1 MTEPQRRFSKMATL
15 EIDKREF
22 DQLMGKNLDKEKLIE
37 EASFLGAHWHS
48 INGNVCEVETYPNRP
63 DLLSVE
69 GLARAYRG
77 FFDIKNGRT
86 EYNVEKGHV
95 EVKVDES
102 VEDVRPHIGGAV
114 VRGLEL
120 SEKKINGL
128 IQLQEKMHETMGRR
142 RDKLAIGL
150 HDLSTVE
157 APFTY
162 RAVEPE
168 KVSFTP
174 LEYDRDM
181 QLGEILDEHSKG
193 QDYAWILE
201 DEDRYPVI
209 EDAEG
214 KVLSFPPII
223 NNQLTEVDSGT
234 QDIFIDVTGK
244 DEDTVLKALNILTTA
259 LAERGGEIESV
270 NVDGE
275 KLPDLSPERFSL
287 DPEYFREVSGLDLER
302 KEIMKRLEMM
312 KYDAKVE
319 ENIQVE
325 VPCYRN
331 DVMHQYDLIEDII
344 IAHRYTNIEPEI
356 PNVDLI
362 GSQRDIEDTAEV
374 VRDILSEAGAMEALT
389 YIHNS
394 RDNLTEKICREET
407 NFVKVDNPLSEDYS
421 ALRDMITPSLL
432 EVLKQ
437 NKHRAYPQE
446 FFETGTVTELD
457 NSYTG
462 ASNRKKA
469 AYIKSGSNVDFTDA
483 REKLQIL
490 ERDLGL
496 EIEVEAD
503 ERPFFQDSRAGKIL
517 LDGEEIGFIG
527 QFSEE
532 VLENWKLG
540 HPTAGFELDL
550 EKVQEKLR
558 K

>member
-1 MTEPQRRFSKMATL
+1 MATL

-22 DQLMGKNLDKEKLIE
+22 DELLGESLDEQKLIE

-48 INGNVCEVETYPNRP
+48 IDGNVCEVETYPNRP

-77 FFDIKNGRT
+77 FFDIETGRK
-86 EYNVEKGHV
+86 EY
-95 EVKVDES
+95 EVKDGDIEVEVDES

-114 VRGLEL
+114 VRGLDL
-120 SEKKINGL
+120 SKKKINGL

-150 HDLSTVE
+150 HDLSTVD

-162 RAVEPE
+162 KAVEPE

-174 LEYDRDM
+174 LEYDRNM
-181 QLGEILDEHSKG
+181 QLGEILDEHEKG
-193 QDYAWILE
+193 QEYSWILE
-201 DEDRYPVI
+201 DEEKYPII
-209 EDAEG
+209 EDSEG
-214 KVLSFPPII
+214 KILSFPPII

-234 QDIFIDVTGK
+234 QDVFIDVTGK
-244 DEDTVLKALNILTTA
+244 DRATVLKALNILATA
-259 LAERGGEIESV
+259 LEERGGEIESV
-270 NVDGE
+270 EIDGE
-275 KLPDLSPERFSL
+275 KMPDLSPAEFTL
-287 DPEYFREVSGLDLER
+287 DPDYFREVSGLDLER
-302 KEIMKRLEMM
+302 KEIVERLEMM
-312 KYDAKVE
+312 KYSAKVGKS
-319 ENIQVE
+319 IQVE

-344 IAHRYTNIEPEI
+344 IAHRYTNIDPEL

-374 VRDILSEAGAMEALT
+374 VRDIMTGAGALEALT

-394 RDNLTEKICREET
+394 KEDLTENIEREEG

-421 ALRDMITPSLL
+421 ALRDLITPSLL

-457 NSYTG
+457 ESSTG
-462 ASNRKKA
+462 ASNRKKM
-469 AYIKSGSNVDFTDA
+469 AYIKSGANTDFTDA
-483 REKLQIL
+483 REKLQVL

-496 EIEVEAD
+496 EIDVETD

-517 LDGEEIGFIG
+517 VEGKEIGFIG
-527 QFSEE
+527 QFSEQI
-532 VLENWKLG
+532 LENWELN

-550 EKVQEKLR
+550 EKVHEHLK

>member
-1 MTEPQRRFSKMATL
+1 MATL

-22 DQLMGKNLDKEKLIE
+22 DELLGESLDEQKLIE

-48 INGNVCEVETYPNRP
+48 IDGNVCEVETYPNRP

-77 FFDIKNGRT
+77 FFDI
-86 EYNVEKGHV
+86 EKGRKEY
-95 EVKVDES
+95 EVKDGDIEVEVDES

-114 VRGLEL
+114 VRGLDL
-120 SEKKINGL
+120 SKKKINGL

-150 HDLSTVE
+150 HDLSTVD

-162 RAVEPE
+162 KAVEPE

-174 LEYDRDM
+174 LEYDRNM
-181 QLGEILDEHSKG
+181 QLGEILDEHEKG
-193 QDYAWILE
+193 QEYSWILE
-201 DEDRYPVI
+201 DEEKYPII
-209 EDAEG
+209 EDSEG
-214 KVLSFPPII
+214 KILSFPPII

-234 QDIFIDVTGK
+234 QDVFIDVTGK
-244 DEDTVLKALNILTTA
+244 DRATVLKALNILATA
-259 LAERGGEIESV
+259 LEERGGEIESV
-270 NVDGE
+270 EIDGE
-275 KLPDLSPERFSL
+275 KMPDLSPAEFTL
-287 DPEYFREVSGLDLER
+287 DPDYFREVSGLDLER
-302 KEIMKRLEMM
+302 KEIVERLEMM
-312 KYDAKVE
+312 KYSAKVGKS
-319 ENIQVE
+319 IQVE

-344 IAHRYTNIEPEI
+344 IAHRYTNIDPEL

-374 VRDILSEAGAMEALT
+374 VRDIMTGAGALEALT

-394 RDNLTEKICREET
+394 KEDLTENIEREEG

-421 ALRDMITPSLL
+421 ALRDLITPSLL

-457 NSYTG
+457 ESSTG
-462 ASNRKKA
+462 ASNRKKM
-469 AYIKSGSNVDFTDA
+469 AYIKSGANTDFTDA
-483 REKLQIL
+483 REKLQVL

-496 EIEVEAD
+496 EIDVETD

-517 LDGEEIGFIG
+517 VEGKEIGFIG
-527 QFSEE
+527 QFSEQI
-532 VLENWKLG
+532 LENWELN

-550 EKVQEKLR
+550 EKVHEHLK

>member
-1 MTEPQRRFSKMATL
+1 MATL

-22 DQLMGKNLDKEKLIE
+22 DELLGESLDEQKLIE

-48 INGNVCEVETYPNRP
+48 IDGNVCEVETYPNRP

-77 FFDIKNGRT
+77 FFDI
-86 EYNVEKGHV
+86 EKGRKEY
-95 EVKVDES
+95 EVKDGDIEVEVDES

-114 VRGLEL
+114 VRGLDL
-120 SEKKINGL
+120 SKKKINGL

-150 HDLSTVE
+150 HDLSTVD

-162 RAVEPE
+162 KAVEPE

-174 LEYDRDM
+174 LEYDRNM
-181 QLGEILDEHSKG
+181 QLGEILDEHEKG
-193 QDYAWILE
+193 QEYSWILE
-201 DEDRYPVI
+201 DEEKYPII
-209 EDAEG
+209 EDSEG
-214 KVLSFPPII
+214 KILSFPPII

-234 QDIFIDVTGK
+234 QDVFIDVTGK
-244 DEDTVLKALNILTTA
+244 DRATVLKALNILVTA
-259 LAERGGEIESV
+259 LEERGGEIESV
-270 NVDGE
+270 EIDGE
-275 KLPDLSPERFSL
+275 KMPDFSPAEFTL
-287 DPEYFREVSGLDLER
+287 DPDYFREVSGLDLER
-302 KEIMKRLEMM
+302 KEIVERLEMM
-312 KYDAKVE
+312 KYSAKVGKS
-319 ENIQVE
+319 IQVE

-344 IAHRYTNIEPEI
+344 IAHRYTNIDPEL

-374 VRDILSEAGAMEALT
+374 VRDIMTGAGALEALT

-394 RDNLTEKICREET
+394 REDLTENIEREEG

-421 ALRDMITPSLL
+421 ALRDLITPSLL

-437 NKHRAYPQE
+437 NKHRKYPQE

-457 NSYTG
+457 ESYTG
-462 ASNRKKA
+462 ASNRKKM
-469 AYIKSGSNVDFTDA
+469 AYIKSGANTDFTDA
-483 REKLQIL
+483 REKLQVL

-496 EIEVEAD
+496 EIDVETD

-517 LDGEEIGFIG
+517 VEGKEIGFIG
-527 QFSEE
+527 QFSEQI
-532 VLENWKLG
+532 LENWELN

-550 EKVQEKLR
+550 EKVQEHLK

>member
-1 MTEPQRRFSKMATL
+1 MATL

-22 DQLMGKNLDKEKLIE
+22 DELLGESLDEQKLIE

-48 INGNVCEVETYPNRP
+48 IDGNVCEVETYPNRP

-77 FFDIKNGRT
+77 FFDIETGRK
-86 EYNVEKGHV
+86 EY
-95 EVKVDES
+95 EVKDGDIEVEVDES

-114 VRGLEL
+114 VRGLDL
-120 SEKKINGL
+120 SRKKINGL

-150 HDLSTVE
+150 HDLSTVD

-162 RAVEPE
+162 KAVEPE

-174 LEYDRDM
+174 LEYDRNM
-181 QLGEILDEHSKG
+181 QLGEILDEHEKG
-193 QDYAWILE
+193 QEYSWILE
-201 DEDRYPVI
+201 DEEKYPII
-209 EDAEG
+209 EDSEG
-214 KVLSFPPII
+214 KILSFPPII
-223 NNQLTEVDSGT
+223 NNQLTEVDSAT
-234 QDIFIDVTGK
+234 QDVFIDVTGK
-244 DEDTVLKALNILTTA
+244 DRATVLKALNILATA
-259 LAERGGEIESV
+259 LEERGGEIESV
-270 NVDGE
+270 EIDGE
-275 KLPDLSPERFSL
+275 KMPDLSPAEFTL
-287 DPEYFREVSGLDLER
+287 DPDYFREVSGLDLER
-302 KEIMKRLEMM
+302 KEIVERLEMM
-312 KYDAKVE
+312 KYSAKVGKS
-319 ENIQVE
+319 IQVE

-344 IAHRYTNIEPEI
+344 IAHRYTNIDPEL

-374 VRDILSEAGAMEALT
+374 VRDIMTGAGALEALT

-394 RDNLTEKICREET
+394 REDLTENIEREEG

-421 ALRDMITPSLL
+421 ALRDLITPSLL

-457 NSYTG
+457 ESSTG
-462 ASNRKKA
+462 ASNRKKM
-469 AYIKSGSNVDFTDA
+469 AYIKSGANTDFTDA
-483 REKLQIL
+483 REKLQVL

-496 EIEVEAD
+496 EIDVETD

-517 LDGEEIGFIG
+517 VEGKEIGFIG
-527 QFSEE
+527 QFSEQI
-532 VLENWKLG
+532 LENWELN

-550 EKVQEKLR
+550 EKVQEHLK

>member
-1 MTEPQRRFSKMATL
+1 MATL

-22 DQLMGKNLDKEKLIE
+22 DELLGESLDEQKLIE

-48 INGNVCEVETYPNRP
+48 IDGNVCEVETYPNRP

-77 FFDIKNGRT
+77 FFDIETGRK
-86 EYNVEKGHV
+86 EY
-95 EVKVDES
+95 EVKDGDITVEVDES

-114 VRGLEL
+114 VRGLDL
-120 SEKKINGL
+120 SRKKINGL

-150 HDLSTVE
+150 HDLSTVD

-162 RAVEPE
+162 KAVEPE

-174 LEYDRDM
+174 LEYDRNM
-181 QLGEILDEHSKG
+181 QLGEILDEHEKG
-193 QDYAWILE
+193 QEYSWILE
-201 DEDRYPVI
+201 DEEKYPII
-209 EDAEG
+209 EDSEG
-214 KVLSFPPII
+214 KILSFPPII

-234 QDIFIDVTGK
+234 QDVFIDVTGK
-244 DEDTVLKALNILTTA
+244 DRATVLKALNILATA
-259 LAERGGEIESV
+259 LEERGGEIESV
-270 NVDGE
+270 EIDGE
-275 KLPDLSPERFSL
+275 KMPDLSPAEFTL
-287 DPEYFREVSGLDLER
+287 DPDYFREVSGLDLER
-302 KEIMKRLEMM
+302 KEIVERLEMM
-312 KYDAKVE
+312 KYSAKVGKS
-319 ENIQVE
+319 IQVE

-344 IAHRYTNIEPEI
+344 IAHRYTNIDPEL

-374 VRDILSEAGAMEALT
+374 VRDIMTGAGALEALT

-394 RDNLTEKICREET
+394 REDLTENIEREEG

-421 ALRDMITPSLL
+421 ALRDLITPSLL

-457 NSYTG
+457 ESSTG
-462 ASNRKKA
+462 ASNRKKM
-469 AYIKSGSNVDFTDA
+469 AYIKSGANTDFTDA
-483 REKLQIL
+483 REKLQVL

-496 EIEVEAD
+496 EIDVETD

-517 LDGEEIGFIG
+517 LEGKEIGFIG
-527 QFSEE
+527 QFSEQI
-532 VLENWKLG
+532 LENWELN

-550 EKVQEKLR
+550 EKVQEHLK

>member
-1 MTEPQRRFSKMATL
+1 MATL

-22 DQLMGKNLDKEKLIE
+22 DELLGKSLDEQKLIE
-37 EASFLGAHWHS
+37 EASLLGAHWHS
-48 INGNVCEVETYPNRP
+48 IDGNVCEVETYPNRP

-77 FFDIKNGRT
+77 FFDIEKGRT
-86 EYNVEKGHV
+86 EYNVKKGDLKV
-95 EVKVDES
+95 EVSES

-114 VRGLEL
+114 IRGLNL
-120 SEKKINGL
+120 SKKKINGL

-150 HDLSTVE
+150 HDLSTVD

-162 RAVEPE
+162 KAIEPE

-181 QLGEILDEHSKG
+181 QLGEILEEHDKG
-193 QDYAWILE
+193 QEYAWIL
-201 DEDRYPVI
+201 DEEEKYPVI

-214 KVLSFPPII
+214 NVLSFPPII

-234 QDIFIDVTGK
+234 EDVFIDVTGK
-244 DEDTVLKALNILTTA
+244 DKDTVLKALNILTTA

-275 KLPDLSPERFSL
+275 KMPDLSPEKFTL
-287 DPEYFREVSGLDLER
+287 DPDYFREVSGLDLER
-302 KEIMKRLEMM
+302 KEIVERLEMM
-312 KYDAKVE
+312 KYGAKVGKS
-319 ENIQVE
+319 IQVQ

-344 IAHRYTNIEPEI
+344 IAHRYTNIEPVL

-362 GSQRDIEDTAEV
+362 GSQREIEDTAEV
-374 VRDILSEAGAMEALT
+374 IRDIMTGAGALEALT
-389 YIHNS
+389 YIHNN
-394 RDNLTEKICREET
+394 RENLTDKIERKEGD
-407 NFVKVDNPLSEDYS
+407 FVKVDNPLSEEYS
-421 ALRDMITPSLL
+421 ALRDLITPSLL

-437 NKHRAYPQE
+437 NKHRGYPQQ

-457 NSYTG
+457 DSATG
-462 ASNRKKA
+462 ASNRKKM
-469 AYIKSGSNVDFTDA
+469 AYIKSGANADFTDA
-483 REKLQIL
+483 RKKLQVL

-496 EIEVEAD
+496 EIDVKTD
-503 ERPFFQDSRAGKIL
+503 ERPFFQESRAGKIL
-517 LDGEEIGFIG
+517 VEGKEIGFIG
-527 QFSEE
+527 QFSDK
-532 VLENWKLG
+532 VLENWELN

-550 EKVQEKLR
+550 EKVQEELK

>member
-1 MTEPQRRFSKMATL
+1 MATL

-22 DQLMGKNLDKEKLIE
+22 DELLGESLDEQKLIE

-48 INGNVCEVETYPNRP
+48 IDGNVCEVETYPNRP

-77 FFDIKNGRT
+77 FFDIETGRK
-86 EYNVEKGHV
+86 EY
-95 EVKVDES
+95 EVKDGDIEVEVDES

-114 VRGLEL
+114 VRGLDL
-120 SEKKINGL
+120 SKKKINGL

-150 HDLSTVE
+150 HDLSTVD

-162 RAVEPE
+162 KAVEPE

-174 LEYDRDM
+174 LEYDRNM
-181 QLGEILDEHSKG
+181 QLGEILDEHEKG
-193 QDYAWILE
+193 QEYSWILE
-201 DEDRYPVI
+201 DEEKYPII
-209 EDAEG
+209 EDSEG
-214 KVLSFPPII
+214 KILSFPPII

-234 QDIFIDVTGK
+234 QDVFIDVTGK
-244 DEDTVLKALNILTTA
+244 DRATVLKALNILATA
-259 LAERGGEIESV
+259 LEERGGEIESV
-270 NVDGE
+270 EIDGE
-275 KLPDLSPERFSL
+275 KMPDLSPAEFTL
-287 DPEYFREVSGLDLER
+287 DPDYFREVSGLDLER
-302 KEIMKRLEMM
+302 KEIVERLEMM
-312 KYDAKVE
+312 KYSAKVGKS
-319 ENIQVE
+319 IQVE

-344 IAHRYTNIEPEI
+344 IAHRYTNIDPEL

-374 VRDILSEAGAMEALT
+374 VRDIMTGAGALEALT

-394 RDNLTEKICREET
+394 REDLTENIEREEG

-421 ALRDMITPSLL
+421 ALRDLITPSLL

-457 NSYTG
+457 ESSTG
-462 ASNRKKA
+462 ASNRKKM
-469 AYIKSGSNVDFTDA
+469 AYIKSGANTDFTDA
-483 REKLQIL
+483 REKLQVL

-496 EIEVEAD
+496 EIDVETD

-517 LDGEEIGFIG
+517 VEGKEIGFIG
-527 QFSEE
+527 QFSEQI
-532 VLENWKLG
+532 LENWELN

-550 EKVQEKLR
+550 EKVQEHLK

>member
-1 MTEPQRRFSKMATL
+1 MATL

-22 DQLMGKNLDKEKLIE
+22 DELLGESLDEQKLIE

-48 INGNVCEVETYPNRP
+48 IDGNVCEVETYPNRP

-77 FFDIKNGRT
+77 FFDI
-86 EYNVEKGHV
+86 EKGRKEY
-95 EVKVDES
+95 EVKDGDIEVEVDES

-114 VRGLEL
+114 VRGLDL
-120 SEKKINGL
+120 SKKKINGL

-150 HDLSTVE
+150 HDLSTVD

-162 RAVEPE
+162 KAVEPE

-174 LEYDRDM
+174 LEYDRNM
-181 QLGEILDEHSKG
+181 QLGEILDEHEKG
-193 QDYAWILE
+193 QEYSWILE
-201 DEDRYPVI
+201 DEEKYPII
-209 EDAEG
+209 EDSEG
-214 KVLSFPPII
+214 KILSFPPII

-234 QDIFIDVTGK
+234 QDVFIDVTGK
-244 DEDTVLKALNILTTA
+244 DRATVLKALNILATA
-259 LAERGGEIESV
+259 LEERGGEIESV
-270 NVDGE
+270 EIDGE
-275 KLPDLSPERFSL
+275 KMPDLSPAEFTL
-287 DPEYFREVSGLDLER
+287 DPDYFREVSGLDLER
-302 KEIMKRLEMM
+302 KEIVERLEMM
-312 KYDAKVE
+312 KYSAKVGKS
-319 ENIQVE
+319 IQVE

-344 IAHRYTNIEPEI
+344 IAHRYTNIDPEL

-374 VRDILSEAGAMEALT
+374 VRDIMTGAGALEALT

-394 RDNLTEKICREET
+394 REDLTENIEREEG

-421 ALRDMITPSLL
+421 ALRDLITPSLL

-457 NSYTG
+457 ESSTG
-462 ASNRKKA
+462 ASNRKKM
-469 AYIKSGSNVDFTDA
+469 AYIKSGANTDFTDA
-483 REKLQIL
+483 REKLQVL

-496 EIEVEAD
+496 EIDVETD

-517 LDGEEIGFIG
+517 VEGKEIGFIG
-527 QFSEE
+527 QFSEQI
-532 VLENWKLG
+532 LENWELN

-550 EKVQEKLR
+550 EKVHEHLK

>member
-1 MTEPQRRFSKMATL
+1 MATL

-22 DQLMGKNLDKEKLIE
+22 DELLGKSLDEEKLIE
-37 EASFLGAHWHS
+37 EASFLGAHWHG
-48 INGNVCEVETYPNRP
+48 IDGNVCEVETYPNRP

-77 FFDIKNGRT
+77 FFDIETGRK
-86 EYNVEKGHV
+86 EYEVQKGDIEVE
-95 EVKVDES
+95 VDES
-102 VEDVRPHIGGAV
+102 VEDVRPFIGGAV
-114 VRGLEL
+114 VRDLDL
-120 SEKKINGL
+120 SRKKINGL

-162 RAVEPE
+162 RGVEPE

-174 LEYDRDM
+174 LEYDREM
-181 QLGEILDEHSKG
+181 QLGEILDEHDKG

-201 DEDRYPVI
+201 DEEKYPII

-214 KVLSFPPII
+214 RVLSFPPII

-244 DEDTVLKALNILTTA
+244 DKATVLKALNILTTA
-259 LAERGGEIESV
+259 LEERGGEIESV
-270 NVDGE
+270 DVDGE
-275 KLPDLSPERFSL
+275 KLPDLSPEEFTL
-287 DPEYFREVSGLDLER
+287 DPDYFRDVSGLDLDR
-302 KEIMKRLEMM
+302 GEIVERLEMM
-312 KYDAKVE
+312 KYGAKTGKT
-319 ENIQVE
+319 IKVE

-344 IAHRYTNIEPEI
+344 IAHRYTNIDPEL
-356 PNVDLI
+356 PNVDQI
-362 GSQRDIEDTAEV
+362 GEKAEIEDTAEV
-374 VRDILSEAGAMEALT
+374 IREVMTEAGAMEALT

-394 RDNLTEKICREET
+394 REALAQKIEKESG
-407 NFVKVDNPLSEDYS
+407 NFVKIDNPLSEEYS
-421 ALRDMITPSLL
+421 ALRDIITPSLL

-437 NKHRAYPQE
+437 NKHRKYPQE

-457 NSYTG
+457 NSPVG
-462 ASNRKKA
+462 ASNRKKV
-469 AYIKSGSNVDFTDA
+469 AYVRSGSNADFTDA
-483 REKLQIL
+483 REKLQVL

-496 EIEVEAD
+496 KLEVEEGD
-503 ERPFFQDSRAGKIL
+503 RPFFQDSRAGKVL
-517 LDGEEIGFIG
+517 VGSEEVGFIG
-527 QFSEE
+527 QFSEK
-532 VLENWKLG
+532 VLENWSLE

-550 EKVQEKLR
+550 EKVQEKL
-558 K
+558 KK

>member
-1 MTEPQRRFSKMATL
+1 MATL

-22 DQLMGKNLDKEKLIE
+22 DELLGESLDEQKLIE

-48 INGNVCEVETYPNRP
+48 IDGNVCEVETYPNRP

-77 FFDIKNGRT
+77 FFDIETGRK
-86 EYNVEKGHV
+86 EY
-95 EVKVDES
+95 EVKDGDITVEVDES

-114 VRGLEL
+114 VRDLDL
-120 SEKKINGL
+120 SKKKINGL

-150 HDLSTVE
+150 HDLSTVD

-162 RAVEPE
+162 KAVEPE

-174 LEYDRDM
+174 LEYDRNM
-181 QLGEILDEHSKG
+181 QLGEILDEHEKG
-193 QDYAWILE
+193 QEYSWILE
-201 DEDRYPVI
+201 DEEKYPII
-209 EDAEG
+209 EDSEG
-214 KVLSFPPII
+214 KILSFPPII

-234 QDIFIDVTGK
+234 QDVFIDVTGK
-244 DEDTVLKALNILTTA
+244 DRATVLKALNILVTA
-259 LAERGGEIESV
+259 LEERGGEIESV
-270 NVDGE
+270 EIDGE
-275 KLPDLSPERFSL
+275 KMPDFSPAEFTL
-287 DPEYFREVSGLDLER
+287 DPDYFREVSGLDLER
-302 KEIMKRLEMM
+302 KEIVERLEMM
-312 KYDAKVE
+312 KYSAKVGKS
-319 ENIQVE
+319 IQVE

-344 IAHRYTNIEPEI
+344 IAHSYTNIDPEI

-374 VRDILSEAGAMEALT
+374 VRDIMTGAGALEALT

-394 RDNLTEKICREET
+394 REDLTENIEREEG

-421 ALRDMITPSLL
+421 ALRDLITPSLL

-457 NSYTG
+457 ESYTG
-462 ASNRKKA
+462 ASNRKKM
-469 AYIKSGSNVDFTDA
+469 AYIKSGANTDFTDA
-483 REKLQIL
+483 REKLQVL

-496 EIEVEAD
+496 EIDVETD

-517 LDGEEIGFIG
+517 VEGKEIGFIG
-527 QFSEE
+527 QFSEQI
-532 VLENWKLG
+532 LENWELN

-550 EKVQEKLR
+550 EKVHEHLK

>member
-1 MTEPQRRFSKMATL
+1 MATL

-22 DQLMGKNLDKEKLIE
+22 DELLGESLDEQKLIE

-48 INGNVCEVETYPNRP
+48 IDGNVCEVETYPNRP

-77 FFDIKNGRT
+77 FFDIETGRK
-86 EYNVEKGHV
+86 EY
-95 EVKVDES
+95 EVKDGDIEVEVDES

-114 VRGLEL
+114 VRGLDL
-120 SEKKINGL
+120 SKKKINGL

-150 HDLSTVE
+150 HDLSTVD

-162 RAVEPE
+162 KAVEPE

-174 LEYDRDM
+174 LEYDRNM
-181 QLGEILDEHSKG
+181 QLGEILDEHEKG
-193 QDYAWILE
+193 QEYSWILE
-201 DEDRYPVI
+201 DEEKYPII
-209 EDAEG
+209 EDSEG
-214 KVLSFPPII
+214 KILSFPPII

-234 QDIFIDVTGK
+234 QDVFIDVTGK
-244 DEDTVLKALNILTTA
+244 DRATVLKALNILATA
-259 LAERGGEIESV
+259 LEERGGEIESV
-270 NVDGE
+270 EIDGE
-275 KLPDLSPERFSL
+275 KMPDLSPAEFTL
-287 DPEYFREVSGLDLER
+287 DPDYFREVSGLDLER
-302 KEIMKRLEMM
+302 KEIVERLEMM
-312 KYDAKVE
+312 KYSAKVGKS
-319 ENIQVE
+319 IQVE

-344 IAHRYTNIEPEI
+344 IAHRYTNIDPEL

-374 VRDILSEAGAMEALT
+374 VRDIMTGAGALEALT

-394 RDNLTEKICREET
+394 KEDLTENIEREEG

-421 ALRDMITPSLL
+421 ALRDLITPSLL

-457 NSYTG
+457 ESSTG
-462 ASNRKKA
+462 ASNRKKM
-469 AYIKSGSNVDFTDA
+469 AYIKSGANTDFTDA
-483 REKLQIL
+483 REKLQVL

-496 EIEVEAD
+496 EIDVETD

-517 LDGEEIGFIG
+517 VEGKEIGFIG
-527 QFSEE
+527 QFSEQI
-532 VLENWKLG
+532 LENWELN

-550 EKVQEKLR
+550 EKVQEHLK